1 MIKGGS
7 LHLYCPATVPLDAYT
22 WPYLYPFLCL
32 FQLLVAI
39 FLKIYNLLIM
49 LKYTADIKALVYMG
63 LTTLLFAFLWFGDY
77 EMWSLLHIGLYG
89 ALLFFSVSVAVM
101 THNQMHT
108 PMWKSK
114 FLNRLTEYWLTCFYG
129 APVFAWIPTH
139 NRNHH
144 RHNNKP
150 PDDTRTYRF
159 SEKNNLFTV
168 ATYPSVSGSV
178 QMLALRDY
186 LKDRWKLNKSEFWYS
201 VSQIVVLVAWY
212 AFWLSVNW
220 VFALL
225 YVVVAHQ
232 FALYVVMLFN
242 YVQHVHADEM
252 SDYNHSRNFTGP
264 WLNFLLFNNGLHT
277 IHHMNASLH
286 WSELRPAH
294 NKIKDKIHPDLL
306 EKTFLGY
313 MFRAYLLAPIFP
325 KYRTKS
331 MRLARMNGKSS
342 ANAAPAA
349 ALQNSQS
356 ED

>member
-1 MIKGGS
+1 
-7 LHLYCPATVPLDAYT
+7 
-22 WPYLYPFLCL
+22 
-32 FQLLVAI
+32 
-39 FLKIYNLLIM
+39 M
-49 LKYTADIKALVYMG
+49 LKYTADIKVLVYMG
-63 LTTLLFAFLWFGDY
+63 LTTLLFAFLWFGEY

-114 FLNRLTEYWLTCFYG
+114 FLNSVTEYWLTCFYG

-144 RHNNKP
+144 QHNNKE

-159 SEKNNLFTV
+159 SERNTLLTV
-168 ATYPSVSGSV
+168 LTYPSISGSV
-178 QMLALRDY
+178 QLKAIKNY
-186 LKDRWKLNKSEFWYS
+186 LQERWKLNKRDFWYS
-201 VSQIVVLVAWY
+201 VSQIVVLVSWY

-225 YVVVAHQ
+225 YVIIAHQ

-242 YVQHVHADEM
+242 YVQHVHADEL
-252 SDYNHSRNFTGP
+252 STYNHSRNFTGY

-286 WSELRPAH
+286 WSKLRPAH
-294 NKIKDKIHPDLL
+294 DKIADKIDPDLL
-306 EKTFLGY
+306 EVTFLGY
-313 MFRAYLLAPIFP
+313 MFKTYILGPIFP

-331 MRLARMNGKSS
+331 MRLQRIKNKKGTSS
-342 ANAAPAA
+342 SAPAA
-349 ALQNSQS
+349 VLQSPQR
-356 ED
+356 EE